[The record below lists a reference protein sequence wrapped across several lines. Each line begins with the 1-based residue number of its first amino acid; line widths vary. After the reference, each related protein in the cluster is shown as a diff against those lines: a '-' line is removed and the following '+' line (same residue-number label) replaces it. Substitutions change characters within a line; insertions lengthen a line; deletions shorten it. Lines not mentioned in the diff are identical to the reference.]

1 MPVRRWVEQ
10 ILESESKGGFLL
22 FFAALL
28 ALFLANSPLAASC
41 FALKEVPVGLRIGE
55 FALEKP
61 LVLWVNDLLMAL
73 FFLLVGL
80 ELKRELLVGELRE
93 VRRAGLA
100 LSAALGGM
108 AVPAGLYL
116 LLNAQGAEARGWG
129 IPIWTY
135 AASTCTGNRGLKS
148 RLSLPAMSLRRHW

>member
-1 MPVRRWVEQ
+1 MLVKRWVEQ

-28 ALFLANSPLAASC
+28 AFFLANSPWAASY

-100 LSAALGGM
+100 LSAALGGWRSPL
-108 AVPAGLYL
+108 AFTSFSTP
-116 LLNAQGAEARGWG
+116 RGPRPGVGVSPWPRTSPSLWG
-129 IPIWTY
+129 
-135 AASTCTGNRGLKS
+135 
-148 RLSLPAMSLRRHW
+148 